1 MNELITKVE
10 QWAKDKG
17 LDQADS
23 SKQMLKTI
31 EEIGEVAASLARK
44 DEHGLRDGIGDVVV
58 TLIILAMQNDMDLY
72 ECLNQAYNEIKGRT
86 GKMVDGVFVKSSDL
100 KQPDEPKKLI
110 VKPIVAGWIEKS
122 TDFFTK
128 AEKIAYLIKS
138 KDGDSYYFCDWF
150 VRDGILTQEQG
161 EELLAWAKR
170 QSYETLL
177 SLYNGYEV
185 EKEPLYSVIIA
196 GEYLVKEIS
205 CSNEVKLVSTAYLP
219 QYLAH
224 HYQLTEKQIKAI
236 DERYWPFAV
245 PVEEVVER

>member
-1 MNELITKVE
+1 MDELITKVE

-86 GKMVDGVFVKSSDL
+86 GKMVDGVFVKSIDL

-110 VKPIVAGWIEKS
+110 VKPIVAGWLEKS
-122 TDFFTK
+122 TDPFTK

-150 VRDGILTQEQG
+150 VRDGIVTQEQG
-161 EELLAWAKR
+161 EELLAWTTR

-185 EKEPLYSVIIA
+185 EKEPLYEVII
-196 GEYLVKEIS
+196 GDLYLIKKFNNRNDFCFDTS
-205 CSNEVKLVSTAYLP
+205 CSLCAWEKSA
-219 QYLAH
+219 
-224 HYQLTEKQIKAI
+224 YQLTEAEIKAI

-245 PVEEVVER
+245 PVEEEAI